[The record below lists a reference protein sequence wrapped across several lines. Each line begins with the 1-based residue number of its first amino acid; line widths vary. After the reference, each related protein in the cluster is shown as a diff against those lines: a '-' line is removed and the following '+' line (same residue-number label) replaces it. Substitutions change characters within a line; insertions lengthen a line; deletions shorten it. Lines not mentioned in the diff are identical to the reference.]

1 VPLLSNLTHQAH
13 PLALSFVCRVPLQ
26 YIVAAEQDV
35 VRSNGSQ
42 KLLLCIFRAVVQELL
57 LPEILLLD
65 SFCPVLCLALAAI
78 GLSILG
84 AWLLDEAAWDGEVD
98 MLEEQFR

>member
-1 VPLLSNLTHQAH
+1 LTHQAH